1 MDKEANAVRKE
12 QWRRIVNDCINRDPQ
27 ISKRR
32 WCEENGIKFRSFI
45 YWQHK
50 FRNEA
55 LEQMDAL
62 QAAVPAVTASAL
74 APAFVD
80 VTAKYEDLQS
90 VQEETS
96 QRQGNFP
103 ASTELMIQV
112 GDLQIY
118 VNGSVQM
125 STLEKVMKVMSRL
138 MSYVPQAIHLT
149 TDFSVIDYISLG
161 RTPHI
166 GMVNKLTEKDYQI
179 IESVSSL
186 LGVDEIYDVSFNK
199 LSGGQKQMV
208 AVARSLV
215 QETPIIIMD
224 EPMSALDIGKQVEL
238 LQVLRSLAET
248 GKTIILTTH
257 NPNHALVLESNS
269 CFLKRGEIIAYGES
283 SDIIRDDLLHEI
295 YGRYV
300 ALDQGEKGAA
310 IMFDLG

>member
-125 STLEKVMKVMSRL
+125 STLEKVMKV
-138 MSYVPQAIHLT
+138 
-149 TDFSVIDYISLG
+149 IS
-161 RTPHI
+161 
-166 GMVNKLTEKDYQI
+166 
-179 IESVSSL
+179 
-186 LGVDEIYDVSFNK
+186 
-199 LSGGQKQMV
+199 
-208 AVARSLV
+208 
-215 QETPIIIMD
+215 
-224 EPMSALDIGKQVEL
+224 
-238 LQVLRSLAET
+238 
-248 GKTIILTTH
+248 
-257 NPNHALVLESNS
+257 HA
-269 CFLKRGEIIAYGES
+269 
-283 SDIIRDDLLHEI
+283 
-295 YGRYV
+295 
-300 ALDQGEKGAA
+300 
-310 IMFDLG
+310 